1 MSAVL
6 VEINHPSTFKK
17 FIQSKND
24 KIEGDDISVAKHQF
38 LEEVEAYLERYP
50 DTQHID
56 IYLCDLNGHLRGKR
70 IDIGCLRNLTKG
82 CYFPLSI
89 YAMSLEGKVIEETGL
104 GKYIGEPDY
113 LCEPVL
119 GTLQPHA
126 IEPETTAQLLLSM
139 KQNMHQDCLFE
150 PRNILKKI
158 SARLHHQNYF
168 PCIAAEIEFYL
179 QPLNMAGDVEETITQ
194 CFDINTSDHY
204 QNVLNE
210 IEWVAKQQG
219 IQITGIVSESSSS
232 QYEINLQHTTEI
244 LKLCD
249 QIMLLKRTI
258 KQIANR
264 YNLRANFLAKPEI
277 HKAGSGMHFHM
288 SLLDQNQKNLFSSNA
303 EPSEALLKVMSG
315 LLLFM
320 PDSMAILAPNLNSF
334 RRFKFGHHVPLEA
347 NWGVNNRNV
356 AIRIPCS
363 DQDNQR
369 LEYRVAG
376 ADCNPY
382 LAITTMLIGALHG
395 LSHHLAI
402 PKQAHELKLQSE
414 HILLP
419 TEQMQAL
426 RLLKANRYLN
436 EYLGKAFVD
445 VWCTVKQAEYQS
457 VYSQITSIER
467 NWDI

>member
-1 MSAVL
+1 MEKV
-6 VEINHPSTFKK
+6 
-17 FIQSKND
+17 
-24 KIEGDDISVAKHQF
+24 VAEHQF
-38 LEEVEAYLERYP
+38 SQEIESYLERYP
-50 DTQHID
+50 NTQHID

-70 IDIGCLRNLTKG
+70 IDIGCLNNLTKG

-139 KQNMHQDCLFE
+139 KQNTHQDCLFE

-158 SARLHHQNYF
+158 SDQLHHQNYF

-179 QPLNMAGDVEETITQ
+179 QPLNMAGDIEETITQ

-210 IEWVAKQQG
+210 IEWIAKQQG

-244 LKLCD
+244 LTLCD

-258 KQIANR
+258 KQIANK
-264 YNLRANFLAKPEI
+264 YGLRANFLAKPEL

-288 SLLDQNQKNLFSSNA
+288 SLLDHNQLNLFSSDT
-303 EPSEALLKVMSG
+303 EPSETLLKVISG

-382 LAITTMLIGALHG
+382 LAITTMLIGTWHG
-395 LSHHLAI
+395 LTHHLAI
-402 PKQAHELKLQSE
+402 PKQAHQLKLQSE

-426 RLLKANRYLN
+426 ALLKANRCLN
-436 EYLGKAFVD
+436 DYLGKAFVD